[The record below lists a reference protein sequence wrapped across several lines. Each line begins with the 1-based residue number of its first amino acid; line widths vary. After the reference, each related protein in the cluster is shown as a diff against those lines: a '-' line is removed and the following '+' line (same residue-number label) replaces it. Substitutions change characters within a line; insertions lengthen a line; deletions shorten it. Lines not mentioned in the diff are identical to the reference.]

1 MFKHEVTS
9 GAYFPIFR
17 LNTGKYEPEITPYLD
32 IFRAVQSIFLMFEA
46 RCSQSVVLANKNLFQ
61 EINNDMGK
69 RTYNLKLMYIRAF
82 F

>member
-1 MFKHEVTS
+1 MFKHEVIS

-32 IFRAVQSIFLMFEA
+32 IFHAVQSIFLMFDA

-69 RTYNLKLMYIRAF
+69 WTYNLKLMYIRAF